1 MKKGMSIGTFAGFAS
16 GLLATALTVISVDF
30 LDLPYTYST
39 ASFIPILNV
48 TLNEIVLGMIWG
60 VIFSIFYSILYD
72 SIPGKDISKGL
83 FYGMIIFL
91 ISCVRH
97 ISLAMLYGFILFGIE
112 ATFIGLFTFLI
123 YGLVLGLLYRKPT
136 K

>member
-1 MKKGMSIGTFAGFAS
+1 
-16 GLLATALTVISVDF
+16 
-30 LDLPYTYST
+30 
-39 ASFIPILNV
+39 
-48 TLNEIVLGMIWG
+48 VLGMIWG
-60 VIFSIFYSILYD
+60 VIFGIFHSILYD
-72 SIPGKDISKGL
+72 SIPGQDITKGL

-97 ISLAMLYGFILFGIE
+97 IYLAMLYGFILFGIG

-123 YGLVLGLLYRKPT
+123 YGLVLGYLYRKTT